1 MQIDLKTQNMQAF
14 IPAAGLGTRL
24 KPLTDHRPK
33 ALVEVQGKTLLEIA
47 ITNLIRQG
55 ATRIVIN
62 IHHFADMM
70 CDYISSHSWDA
81 EVLISDE
88 RDQLLD
94 TGGGL
99 KKAEHLFL
107 KNEPIIIHNVDV
119 LSHLDLASIISEHN
133 DSMSIATL
141 CVSKR
146 ETSRYLLFD
155 KDKELKGWTNT
166 KTGELLWVDNPIQN
180 TNNLAFSG
188 ISIIEPSILEMLPEP
203 DKPYPIIP
211 CYLRIAKNHR
221 INAFIHQKEDW
232 IDVGKPETITQAQKW
247 KLF

>member
-1 MQIDLKTQNMQAF
+1 MQAF

-47 ITNLIRQG
+47 ITNLIRQNV
-55 ATRIVIN
+55 TRIVVN
-62 IHHFADMM
+62 VHHFADMI
-70 CDYISSHSWDA
+70 CDYIASHAWDA

-88 RDQLLD
+88 RDMLLD

-99 KKAEHLFL
+99 KKAEPLFL

-119 LSHLDLASIISEHN
+119 LSHLDLVSIMAEHT
-133 DSMSIATL
+133 DSMNVATL
-141 CVSKR
+141 CTSKR

-155 KDKELKGWTNT
+155 EGGELKGWTNT
-166 KTGELLWVDNPIQN
+166 KSGEFIWVEGPVQN
-180 TNNLAFSG
+180 AQNLAFSG

-211 CYLRIAKNHR
+211 YYLKIAKNHR
-221 INAFIHQKEDW
+221 ISAFIHSKEDW
-232 IDVGKPETITQAQKW
+232 LDVGKPETITQAQKW

>member
-1 MQIDLKTQNMQAF
+1 MQAF

-70 CDYISSHSWDA
+70 CDYISSLSWDA

-211 CYLRIAKNHR
+211 CYLRIAKDHR

>member
-1 MQIDLKTQNMQAF
+1 MQAF

-47 ITNLIRQG
+47 ITNLIRQNV
-55 ATRIVIN
+55 TRIVVN
-62 IHHFADMM
+62 VHHFADMI
-70 CDYISSHSWDA
+70 CDYIASHSWDA

-88 RDQLLD
+88 RDMLLD

-99 KKAEHLFL
+99 KKAEPLFL

-119 LSHLDLASIISEHN
+119 LSHLDLASIIAEHT
-133 DSMSIATL
+133 DSMNVATL
-141 CVSKR
+141 CTSKR

-155 KDKELKGWTNT
+155 EGGELKGWTNT
-166 KTGELLWVDNPIQN
+166 KSGEFIWVEDPVQN
-180 TNNLAFSG
+180 AQNLAFSG

-211 CYLRIAKNHR
+211 YYLIIAKNHR
-221 INAFIHQKEDW
+221 ISAFIHQKEDW
-232 IDVGKPETITQAQKW
+232 LDVGKPETITQAQKW

>member
-1 MQIDLKTQNMQAF
+1 MQAF

-70 CDYISSHSWDA
+70 RDYISSHSWDA

-119 LSHLDLASIISEHN
+119 LSHLDLASIIAEHN

-155 KDKELKGWTNT
+155 EDKELKGWTNT

-211 CYLRIAKNHR
+211 CYLRIAKDHR

>member
-1 MQIDLKTQNMQAF
+1 MQAF

-188 ISIIEPSILEMLPEP
+188 ISIIEPSILEMLPDP

>member
-1 MQIDLKTQNMQAF
+1 MQAF

-70 CDYISSHSWDA
+70 CDYISTHSWDA

-88 RDQLLD
+88 RNQLLD

-119 LSHLDLASIISEHN
+119 LSHLDLASIISKHN

-188 ISIIEPSILEMLPEP
+188 ISIIEPSILEMLPES

>member
-1 MQIDLKTQNMQAF
+1 MHFDLKTQNMQAF

-47 ITNLIRQG
+47 ISNLIRQG
-55 ATRIVIN
+55 VTRIVIN
-62 IHHFADMM
+62 VHHFADMM
-70 CDYISSHSWDA
+70 CDYITSHSWDA
-81 EVLISDE
+81 EVYISDE

-99 KKAEHLFL
+99 KKAEPLFL
-107 KNEPIIIHNVDV
+107 KNEPIVVHNVDV
-119 LSHLDLASIISEHN
+119 LSHLNLASILSEHN

-141 CVSKR
+141 CVSQR

-155 KDKELKGWTNT
+155 EDKELKGWTYSKNN
-166 KTGELLWVDNPIQN
+166 EYIWVDSPMQGAQK
-180 TNNLAFSG
+180 LAFSG

-203 DKPYPIIP
+203 TNPYPIIP
-211 CYLRIAKNHR
+211 CYLKIAKNHR

-232 IDVGKPETITQAQKW
+232 IDVGKPETITQAQTW